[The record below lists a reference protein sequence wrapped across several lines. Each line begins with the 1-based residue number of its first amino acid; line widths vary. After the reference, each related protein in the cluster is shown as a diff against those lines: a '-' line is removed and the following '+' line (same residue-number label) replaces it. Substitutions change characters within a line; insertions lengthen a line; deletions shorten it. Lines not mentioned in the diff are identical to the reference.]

1 MMTDDAGRQQSQK
14 AVCVSGIQTVQ
25 PETVGSGGNPRAGAS
40 LVVSSG
46 GMTDT
51 ERSPLPG
58 WYRRGVWYAIFALLI
73 TGAVLWLLSRVT
85 GLFLALL
92 LAVFVSFAL
101 EPSVKYLAGR
111 GWRRGTATGVVFIVT
126 AVMIV
131 AFLAIMVPAIIDQGT
146 AIAEDLPSY
155 LNEVTA
161 ALDDWLD
168 LGISDSV
175 FEGGSPDFEKLLSDY
190 GTDVAS
196 GLLGF
201 GSALLGAVITLLT
214 VALFSFYMVAEG
226 PSFRRVV
233 LRVFPP
239 SRQREMMR
247 IWEIAVDKTGGYV
260 NSRLLLAAASTLT
273 TWIAL
278 RIIDVPNALAL
289 AIWVGVISQFVPA
302 VGTYIAAV
310 LPVLAAF
317 FESPSKALWVLI
329 VLIAYQQFENYLLA
343 PRITARTMSLHPAVA
358 FGSAIAGIGVL
369 GALGAVIA
377 LPTAAIIQAVISGY
391 LEIHPDFDEDQEG
404 APA

>member
-1 MMTDDAGRQQSQK
+1 MTDDAGRQQSQK

>member
-1 MMTDDAGRQQSQK
+1 MPDGNRVKRQYEYPASTQFNERRS
-14 AVCVSGIQTVQ
+14 ASC
-25 PETVGSGGNPRAGAS
+25 GNPHARAS

-46 GMTDT
+46 RMTDT

-58 WYRRGVWYAIFALLI
+58 WYRRGVWYAIFALLV

-131 AFLAIMVPAIIDQGT
+131 AFFAIMVPAIIDQGT

-369 GALGAVIA
+369 GALGAIIA

-391 LEIHPDFDEDQEG
+391 LEIHPAFDEDQEG

>member
-1 MMTDDAGRQQSQK
+1 MTD
-14 AVCVSGIQTVQ
+14 
-25 PETVGSGGNPRAGAS
+25 
-40 LVVSSG
+40 
-46 GMTDT
+46 M
-51 ERSPLPG
+51 ERLPLPG
-58 WYRRGVWYAIFALLI
+58 WYRRGVWYAIFALLV

-111 GWRRGTATGVVFIVT
+111 GWRRGTATGFVFIVT
-126 AVMIV
+126 AVVIV
-131 AFLAIMVPAIIDQGT
+131 AFFAIMVPAIIDQGT
-146 AIAEDLPSY
+146 AVAEDLPSY
-155 LNEVTA
+155 LDEVTA

-168 LGISDSV
+168 LEISDSM

-226 PSFRRVV
+226 PRFRRVV
-233 LRVFPP
+233 LRAFPP

-302 VGTYIAAV
+302 VGAYIAAV

-317 FESPSKALWVLI
+317 FESPTKALWVLI
-329 VLIAYQQFENYLLA
+329 VLIAYQQVENYLLA

-377 LPTAAIIQAVISGY
+377 LPTAAIIQAVVSGY
-391 LEIHPDFDEDQEG
+391 LEIHPVFDEEQEG